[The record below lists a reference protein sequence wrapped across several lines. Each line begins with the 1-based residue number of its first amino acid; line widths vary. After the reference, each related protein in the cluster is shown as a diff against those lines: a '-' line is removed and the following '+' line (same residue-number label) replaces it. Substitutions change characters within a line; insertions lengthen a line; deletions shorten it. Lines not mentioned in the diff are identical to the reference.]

1 MVDRRNPLLIYYSD
15 QKMDS
20 TPVKDIFMQNFK
32 EGTLEDFLI
41 RMYRGE
47 IKHIRWED
55 ISSRFR
61 CSLNHVRGIRNALS
75 LKGCLKDENGRTI
88 QAFRGLDD
96 VVERV
101 RENLS
106 SSDPVSN
113 IELAN
118 YYNVSTCTIKRITRA
133 LKIVYAWD
141 TEEDIKEPYS
151 EEEKP
156 LSPLQRREVKE
167 LDTNT
172 YIDHIPMTAVQSVY
186 YRTRSEDGRVFNTI
200 RIDPK
205 KAEAERALTTYDELK
220 DIFNSYHPEENKKE
234 SNHLCEVFCL
244 SDVQLGKSDE
254 TGGGSK
260 KTIERVLQSTD
271 RFIERVQKS
280 HPEEIIITDLGDGIE
295 NIEVI
300 KRIAPL
306 ANTVTFVSV
315 PSNHGEIRNGARKAI
330 GSPEN
335 DYGIEISYQLED
347 ICKNSSI
354 PLLEK
359 INFVRP
365 AKKQY
370 TCTVECKSGTILAF
384 SHGHKAGNGITG
396 QANWWEKQTF
406 GHMPGW
412 DAQMMVMGHFHSH
425 QLMQLPGK
433 RWLLSCASSEPSSDW
448 FSATSGETSIRGV
461 STFAIDERA
470 VPVNLEIL

>member
-1 MVDRRNPLLIYYSD
+1 
-15 QKMDS
+15 
-20 TPVKDIFMQNFK
+20 MQNFK

-41 RMYRGE
+41 RMYRGQ
-47 IKHIRWED
+47 IQHISWED
-55 ISSRFR
+55 ISNQFH

-75 LKGCLKDENGRTI
+75 LCGCLIDEKGRPI

-96 VVERV
+96 VADRV

-106 SSDPVSN
+106 SDDPVSN

-118 YYNVSTCTIKRITRA
+118 YYNVSPSTIKRITRA
-133 LKIVYAWD
+133 YKIVFDWNKGK
-141 TEEDIKEPYS
+141 EVKEPYS

-167 LDTNT
+167 LDTDT
-172 YIDHIPMTAVQSVY
+172 YINHIPMTAVQSVY
-186 YRTRSEDGRVFNTI
+186 YRTRSEDGKTLNTI

-220 DIFNSYHPEENKKE
+220 GIFDTYHPKVQTVKE
-234 SNHLCEVFCL
+234 NHLCEVFCL
-244 SDVQLGKSDE
+244 SDIQLGKADE

-260 KTIERVLQSTD
+260 ETIERVLQSTD
-271 RFIERVQKS
+271 RFIRRVQKS

-295 NIEVI
+295 NINNTIQQIATNDMELAEQIRCYRRLLLEVI
-300 KRIAPL
+300 KRIAPQ
-306 ANTVTFVSV
+306 ANCITFVSV

-354 PLLEK
+354 QTLEN
-359 INFVRP
+359 ITFVRP

-370 TCTVECKSGTILAF
+370 TCTVECKSGTVLAF
-384 SHGHKAGNGITG
+384 SHGHKAGGGIAG

-412 DAQMMVMGHFHSH
+412 DAQFMVMGHFHSH

-461 STFAIDERA
+461 STFAVDERA
-470 VPVNLEIL
+470 TPINLEIL

>member
-1 MVDRRNPLLIYYSD
+1 
-15 QKMDS
+15 
-20 TPVKDIFMQNFK
+20 MQNFK
-32 EGTLEDFLI
+32 NGSLEDFLI

-47 IKHIRWED
+47 VEQIPWEK
-55 ISSRFR
+55 IAKRFS

-75 LKGCLKDENGRTI
+75 LKGCLMDERGNPI

-96 VVERV
+96 VVESV

-106 SSDPVSN
+106 SSEPISH

-118 YYNVSTCTIKRITRA
+118 YYNVSPSTIKRITRA
-133 LKIVYAWD
+133 WKIVFDWSIGN
-141 TEEDIKEPYS
+141 EVKEPYS

-220 DIFNSYHPEENKKE
+220 DVFNSYHPKVQVIKA
-234 SNHLCEVFCL
+234 SHLCEVFCL
-244 SDVQLGKSDE
+244 SDVQLGKADE

-260 KTIERVLQSTD
+260 ETIERVLQSTD
-271 RFIERVQKS
+271 RFVERVKKS
-280 HPEEIIITDLGDGIE
+280 CPEEIIITDLGDGIE
-295 NIEVI
+295 NINNTVQQIATNDMELAEQIRCYRRLLLEVI
-300 KRIAPL
+300 KKIAPL
-306 ANTVTFVSV
+306 SNNITFISV

-347 ICKNSSI
+347 ICKNSFI
-354 PLLEK
+354 PILQN

-384 SHGHKAGNGITG
+384 SHGHKAGNGIGG